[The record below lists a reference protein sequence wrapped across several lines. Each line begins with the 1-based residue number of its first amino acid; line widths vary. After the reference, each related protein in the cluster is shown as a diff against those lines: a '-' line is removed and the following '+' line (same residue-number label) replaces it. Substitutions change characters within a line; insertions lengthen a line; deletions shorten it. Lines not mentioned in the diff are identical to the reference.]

1 MASVKQTSLW
11 LTTACAIVTFGC
23 EAASHTES
31 ANPTASVQVVY
42 ESEPL
47 ANVQIMLKQT
57 ADGPA
62 LTHAISDRL
71 GVARFKEMPEPEP
84 AEYVIAM
91 ESLSDGGWILDRK
104 VVGKFCDSL
113 RLKPFS
119 QSPNQIIELPKRAV
133 QLLSPTN

>member
-11 LTTACAIVTFGC
+11 LMTVCVIATLGC
-23 EAASHTES
+23 DAASQTES

-42 ESEPL
+42 EGEPL
-47 ANVQIMLKQT
+47 ANVQITLTQT

-62 LTHAISDRL
+62 LTRAISDRR
-71 GVARFKEMPEPEP
+71 GVARFSEVPDPEPT
-84 AEYVIAM
+84 EYVVAM
-91 ESLSDGGWILDRK
+91 ESLGDGGWMLDRK
-104 VVGKFCDSL
+104 VVSKFSDSL

-133 QLLSPTN
+133 QLLSPTK